1 MSEPLSSER
10 PIDVVCLILVDQE
23 NRILATQRPDAGPLA
38 MKWEFPGGKV
48 EDGENHEMA
57 LRRELHEELCL
68 EVGDLTALV
77 PVTHAYDFGTIRLWP
92 FLSRCELPPRLKLVE
107 HNDYI
112 WSPLTEINSL
122 DWAPADVPILADLA
136 GLLNA

>member
-1 MSEPLSSER
+1 MSSLLSSKR
-10 PIDVVCLILVDQE
+10 PVDVVCLVLVDQE

-48 EDGENHEMA
+48 EAGENHETA
-57 LRRELHEELCL
+57 LRRELREELCL
-68 EVGDLTALV
+68 EVGNLTALV
-77 PVTHAYDFGTIRLWP
+77 PVQHTYDFGTIRLWP

-112 WSPLTEINSL
+112 WSCLGEVNSL
-122 DWAPADVPILADLA
+122 DWAAADVPILADLA
-136 GLLNA
+136 DLLNG